1 MDIKSKNRIKY
12 LNLWKGEFAQKYQ
25 NRPRLY
31 RAIAENEVFFDE
43 DEHGL
48 VITFYVQNDI
58 QKHWIEVVVADDLIE
73 SFLNLSRVASIEFRV
88 VSRDD
93 LPCR

>member
-1 MDIKSKNRIKY
+1 MD
-12 LNLWKGEFAQKYQ
+12 
-25 NRPRLY
+25 RPRLY
-31 RAIAENEVFFDE
+31 RALVENEVFFDE

-48 VITFYVQNDI
+48 VITFYVHNET

-73 SFLNLSRVASIEFRV
+73 RFLNLSGVTSIEFRV